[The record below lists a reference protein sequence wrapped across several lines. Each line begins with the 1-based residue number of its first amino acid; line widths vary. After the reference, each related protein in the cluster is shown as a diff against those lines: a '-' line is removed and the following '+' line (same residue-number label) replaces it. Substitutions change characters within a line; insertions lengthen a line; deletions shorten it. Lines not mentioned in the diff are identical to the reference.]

1 MMCIMLGELAF
12 KLLDLEKAV
21 TAKNK

>member
-12 KLLDLEKAV
+12 KLLDNEKEAA
-21 TAKNK
+21 AKNK